1 MKNNAKTSTKEKIL
15 NESLRLFAKK
25 GYGAVGVAE
34 IADAVGIKAPSLYKH
49 FTGKKAIF
57 DAIIEC
63 VNNADA
69 EYADDYEMPSEPKDD
84 NGGEYKNIDVEKI
97 KKYSKAM
104 LLHWTEEEF
113 YCNFR
118 RMLTVEQYNSAENA
132 KLYAQ
137 YISVGPLKYMADI
150 FEETAHN
157 GQNSKMLALKF
168 YAPMF
173 FHYSL
178 YDNETAD
185 DGSDKKSGA
194 KKEILELLD
203 KHIDDFFAS
212 FPR

>member
-25 GYGAVGVAE
+25 GYSAVGVAE

-57 DAIIEC
+57 DAIIER

-69 EYADDYEMPSEPKDD
+69 EYAGDYEMPSEPKE
-84 NGGEYKNIDVEKI
+84 NGNEEYKNIDSEKI
-97 KKYSKAM
+97 KEYTKAM

-132 KLYAQ
+132 RLYAQ
-137 YISVGPLKYMADI
+137 YISVGPLEYMADI
-150 FEETAHN
+150 FEETADN
-157 GQNSKMLALKF
+157 RQTAQAMALKF

-173 FHYSL
+173 FLYSM
-178 YDNETAD
+178 YDDETVND
-185 DGSDKKSGA
+185 EDKKSDA
-194 KKEILELLD
+194 KNKILALLD

-212 FPR
+212 FGR